1 MKKIVIYMTKG
12 IQFTETDTKLKR
24 LCTRRKGG
32 LSDNRKQT
40 YNNVFNEIYK
50 LTGYTPSDIVRIAKE
65 EEKGFIKNGI
75 VEKIDIDDRTVT
87 EIQFKYADSLN
98 DNTDR
103 DKPLTP
109 ATKELKMLAYRSLL
123 SEYQIEKP
131 LPIDFN
137 NTRERVR
144 DSDIPSWRDVEKAMS
159 LIKSPRDKAILGM
172 AATTGLRVS
181 DLVKLDINDFITA
194 CSIYF
199 DEDEEHTLENLLK
212 KNPDHLVP
220 CWELNPKKTDKFKIF
235 AVTYNTPEV
244 TNYLFDYLK
253 YRINLDERKGGDGTI
268 GVDEALFANQRGGFL
283 QTNSVGARFREIN
296 RKMGG
301 ERDRNGIYS
310 KFRIHNLRTL
320 FQTTCRRSLPQVVV
334 KSDKTFEGDLVNIFT
349 GHSTKDNPLA
359 YAYEAIPNDSHDSY
373 IRKAYEALI
382 PFLSIQPTDVKDFKT
397 ENYKEWEEE
406 KDAIQKRMDVQAVQ
420 HQREM
425 EEKDKEIAEL
435 KQTIAE
441 TQKQVVQTNKA
452 FEELTLKRDR
462 LDIRN
467 IIQDHFNDNYR
478 DTILQKEYE
487 KDGEQSIGLKK
498 CVVICEIA
506 WEIALENESN
516 FKETDDFLD
525 SLIRQ
530 AIAKCSFNP
539 KMIIPKYN
547 EIHERNI
554 QLHDIN
560 GTIYN
565 IVADVITILAAHED
579 VWDMVKNDQK
589 TLKTAIINHIHASNY
604 DIDNITLEDEQKI
617 AEEVSMEYLA
627 II

>member
-1 MKKIVIYMTKG
+1 MKNIVIYMTKG

-24 LCTRRKGG
+24 LCTRRRGG
-32 LSDNRKQT
+32 LSDSRMQT
-40 YNNVFNEIYK
+40 YNSVFNEIFE

-75 VEKIDIDDRTVT
+75 VEKIDIDDRTIT
-87 EIQFKYADSLN
+87 EIQFKYSDFLN
-98 DNTDR
+98 DDTDR
-103 DKPLTP
+103 EKPLTP

-144 DSDIPSWRDVEKAMS
+144 DSDIPSWRDVEKAMT
-159 LIKSPRDKAILGM
+159 LIKSPRDKSILGM

-181 DLVKLDINDFITA
+181 DLVLLDINDFINS

-199 DEDEEHTLENLLK
+199 DENEDHTLENLLK
-212 KNPDHLVP
+212 KNPDYIMP

-235 AVTYNTPEV
+235 AITFNTPEV

-253 YRINLDERKGGDGTI
+253 YRINSDKRKGGDGI
-268 GVDEALFANQRGGFL
+268 IDVDEALFANQRGGFL

-301 ERDRNGIYS
+301 SKDRNGIYG

-359 YAYEAIPNDSHDSY
+359 YAYEAIPEDSHDSY

-382 PFLSIQPTDVKDFKT
+382 PFLSIQPTNVKDFKT

-406 KDAIQKRMDVQAVQ
+406 KEAIQKRIDLQAVE
-420 HQREM
+420 HQREI
-425 EEKDKEIAEL
+425 EEKDKKIAEL
-435 KQTIAE
+435 KKTMIE
-441 TQKQVVQTNKA
+441 TQKQLAQTNQAVEK
-452 FEELTLKRDR
+452 LQLKSEKPN
-462 LDIRN
+462 IRKT
-467 IIQDHFNDNYR
+467 ITDFFHDNYR
-478 DTILQKEYE
+478 EDIIKEE
-487 KDGEQSIGLKK
+487 KDKKPYIGHKK
-498 CVVICEIA
+498 CTVICELA
-506 WEIALENESN
+506 YEFALENKSEFSADTEYLE
-516 FKETDDFLD
+516 K
-525 SLIRQ
+525 LIKK
-530 AIAKCSFNP
+530 AIIKCSFNP
-539 KMIIPKYN
+539 DMILEKYN
-547 EIHERNI
+547 EIHERNKD
-554 QLHDIN
+554 LYEVNTTMSNLVRDII
-560 GTIYN
+560 GTIGHNKDAWELVNQDQKALKNTIIKHIQNSKYN
-565 IVADVITILAAHED
+565 INEITDGERKQIAED
-579 VWDMVKNDQK
+579 VMMEF
-589 TLKTAIINHIHASNY
+589 
-604 DIDNITLEDEQKI
+604 IDAL
-617 AEEVSMEYLA
+617 
-627 II
+627 

>member
-1 MKKIVIYMTKG
+1 MPKNDDRIK
-12 IQFTETDTKLKR
+12 FTETDPKLK
-24 LCTRRKGG
+24 LMVKRRG
-32 LSDNRKQT
+32 LTKNAKKNYDT
-40 YNNVFNEIYK
+40 VFNEIYNLLK
-50 LTGYTPSDIVRIAKE
+50 VTPSDIVRIGKKE
-65 EEKGFIKNGI
+65 QKPFITDEGL
-75 VEKIDIDDRTVT
+75 VDMLDLEDRKVT
-87 EIQFKYADSLN
+87 
-98 DNTDR
+98 
-103 DKPLTP
+103 
-109 ATKELKMLAYRSLL
+109 
-123 SEYQIEKP
+123 EYQIKYKDRLDENGNAESTKKLKLDTYRALLGEYNIQKP
-131 LPIDFN
+131 KSPKIKIKKDRI
-137 NTRERVR
+137 RE
-144 DSDIPSWRDVEKAMS
+144 SDIISWRDVERAMNIS
-159 LIKSPRDKAILGM
+159 KGIQEKCIISFL
-172 AATTGLRVS
+172 ATTGMRGTDMLN
-181 DLVKLDINDFITA
+181 LDIKDLITG
-194 CSIYF
+194 CKIYF
-199 DEDEEHTLENLLK
+199 DEGEEHTLENLLK
-212 KNPDHLVP
+212 KDPQSIIP
-220 CWELNPKKTDKFKIF
+220 CYEIMPTKTDDKSQLAMTF
-235 AVTYNTPEV
+235 NTPECSE
-244 TNYLFDYLK
+244 YLWQYLK
-253 YRINLDERKGGDGTI
+253 ERIAKKG
-268 GVDEALFANQRGGFL
+268 ELKPSAPLFANRSNRRIKIGSLEKMFQRLNKQLGD
-283 QTNSVGARFREIN
+283 E
-296 RKMGG
+296 K
-301 ERDRNGIYS
+301 DKNGVYG
-310 KFRIHNLRTL
+310 KFRKHSMRKL
-320 FQTTCRRSLPQVVV
+320 FSTTCRKNMLNISLN
-334 KSDKTFEGDLVNIFT
+334 SDKTTEMDVVSIFT
-349 GHSTKDNPLA
+349 GHVPPNESNSK
-359 YAYEAIPNDSHDSY
+359 AYEAIPDDSEDSY
-373 IRKAYEALI
+373 LREIYFKLVPY
-382 PFLSIQPTDVKDFKT
+382 LSIKDTEVHHLNSKEVIEVTDKIEILETQNQQKDI
-397 ENYKEWEEE
+397 E
-406 KDAIQKRMDVQAVQ
+406 

-435 KQTIAE
+435 KRKIAE
-441 TQKQVVQTNKA
+441 TQAQVVQTNKA

-565 IVADVITILAAHED
+565 IVADVITILASHED

-589 TLKTAIINHIHASNY
+589 TLKTAIINHIHTSNY